1 MRVAY
6 EQGEGDADPG
16 DPSAEPTGC
25 DDERGGGLGTAII
38 SLGGREQAL
47 TDRQIGSG
55 ERCEKNRTYNY
66 PNVEVEKEDEG

>member
-6 EQGEGDADPG
+6 EQGKGDADPG
-16 DPSAEPTGC
+16 DPSAE
-25 DDERGGGLGTAII
+25 RGGGLGAAII
-38 SLGGREQAL
+38 SLDGRVQAL

-66 PNVEVEKEDEG
+66 PNVEVEKEDEE

>member
-16 DPSAEPTGC
+16 YPSAEPARC

-38 SLGGREQAL
+38 SLDVREQAL

>member
-16 DPSAEPTGC
+16 YPSAEPARC

-38 SLGGREQAL
+38 SLDGREQAL

-66 PNVEVEKEDEG
+66 PNVEMEKEDEG

>member
-1 MRVAY
+1 MNVRV
-6 EQGEGDADPG
+6 
-16 DPSAEPTGC
+16 
-25 DDERGGGLGTAII
+25 
-38 SLGGREQAL
+38 QAL

>member
-16 DPSAEPTGC
+16 YPSAEPARC

-38 SLGGREQAL
+38 SLDVREQAL

-66 PNVEVEKEDEG
+66 PNVDVEKEDEG